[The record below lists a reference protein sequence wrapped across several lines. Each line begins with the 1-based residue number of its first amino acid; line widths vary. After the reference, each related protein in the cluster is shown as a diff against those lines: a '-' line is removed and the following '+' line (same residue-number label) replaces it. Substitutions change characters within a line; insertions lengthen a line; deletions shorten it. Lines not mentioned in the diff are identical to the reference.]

1 MAEKKMRV
9 DKRKNVEKVAK
20 AMIENPRA
28 TEREIAKKVWIGKSS
43 VNRLKE
49 ELGQIG
55 AKDERIL
62 TLTDWEREQQL
73 TIQKIKNERLQ
84 EPDKISNKDLN
95 SREEFAMKRYS
106 LFRGNA
112 TDNNW
117 WLNVEV
123 ISFKDILNG

>member
-62 TLTDWEREQQL
+62 TLTDWDREQQL

>member
-62 TLTDWEREQQL
+62 TLTDWDREQQL

-117 WLNVEV
+117 WLNAKVVGLPDLIE
-123 ISFKDILNG
+123 